1 MDLNL
6 GTQKLTNIGK
16 TYCFIKHTFAEKILL
31 TIYVNFWS
39 QWS

>member
-16 TYCFIKHTFAEKILL
+16 TYCFIKHTFTEKNI
-31 TIYVNFWS
+31 INYVNFWA